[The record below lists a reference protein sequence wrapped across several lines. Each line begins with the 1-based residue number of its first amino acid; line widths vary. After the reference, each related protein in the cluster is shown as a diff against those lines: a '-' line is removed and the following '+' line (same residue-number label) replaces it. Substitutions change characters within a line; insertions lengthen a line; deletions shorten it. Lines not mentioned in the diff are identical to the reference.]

1 MTAGPLLFALR
12 WRRSL
17 RPFGGHEVGTSPT
30 NRRFRLTIRIGGTT
44 NSLPEGRTPNLLGI
58 LDSAVIV
65 ISLALVV
72 GAVLRA
78 AGKKQTDAEYFLA
91 GRDLRWPFVGMS
103 LVASNIS
110 AEHVVGLAGDG
121 YRVGMVTG
129 GFEWMAAWCLIILA
143 SLFAPLYLRSG
154 IYTIPEFLER
164 RFGWGLRAFLSGNL
178 LVMNVLTKNAID
190 LWAGSLLLAL
200 LFGWNQVAVMI
211 GLSIFTALYTMK
223 GGLRAVVY
231 ADMVQGTWLI
241 VSSIVLT
248 IAGLTAIG
256 GWTGLTGR
264 VDSSLLHMVKPL
276 DSELPI
282 TGFLIGNLFGG
293 MFYWCMDQTNVQRV
307 LGARSVDQGQK
318 GAIFAGFLKLLI
330 PFILVL
336 PGVIAHALYPDLP
349 KADMAYPRL
358 VSDLLPVGLR
368 GLVLAGLVAILMSSM
383 SACYNASATLVVRDF
398 FMHWKPG
405 LSDQD
410 QVVIGRRVTV
420 LMASLG
426 VFAAPLVGLSVTIWH
441 YLQMVSAYLSVPLG
455 AVIFVGLLWKR
466 GNTAGAIAGGAAGFG
481 FGLLLFL
488 DETLGWGLV
497 AHPYL
502 TSFLHRSILVWL
514 LAAIT
519 MVVVSLLTAPP
530 PAYKVRGNVFASAP
544 KQSLGSMDYRI
555 WAGVLFTCTLVLW
568 WAFR

>member
-1 MTAGPLLFALR
+1 M
-12 WRRSL
+12 
-17 RPFGGHEVGTSPT
+17 
-30 NRRFRLTIRIGGTT
+30 
-44 NSLPEGRTPNLLGI
+44 LGL
-58 LDSAVIV
+58 LDSVIIV
-65 ISLALVV
+65 VSLILVV

-91 GRDLRWPFVGMS
+91 GRGLRWPFIGMS
-103 LVASNIS
+103 LLASNIS

-143 SLFAPLYLRSG
+143 SLFAPLYLRSK

-164 RFGWGLRAFLSGNL
+164 RFGWGLRAFLSCNL
-178 LVMNVLTKNAID
+178 LVMNVFTKNAID
-190 LWAGSLLLAL
+190 LWAGSLLFVL
-200 LFGWNQVAVMI
+200 LFGWNQTAVMI

-241 VSSIVLT
+241 ISSMVLT
-248 IAGLTAIG
+248 IVGIASVGGWSGLTA
-256 GWTGLTGR
+256 R
-264 VDSSLLHMVKPL
+264 VDPGLLHMVKPL
-276 DSELPI
+276 NSELPI

-336 PGVIAHALYPDLP
+336 PGVIAHALYPSLP
-349 KADMAYPRL
+349 KPDMAYPRL

-368 GLVLAGLVAILMSSM
+368 GVVLAGLIAILMSSM

-398 FMHWKPG
+398 FLRWKPG

-410 QVVIGRRVTV
+410 QVVIGRRITL
-420 LMASLG
+420 LMAAIG
-426 VFAAPLVGLSVTIWH
+426 VLAAPLVGLSVTIWH
-441 YLQMVSAYLSVPLG
+441 YLQMISAYLGVPLC

-466 GNTAGAIAGGAAGFG
+466 GNTAGAIAGGAAGFALG
-481 FGLLLFL
+481 MFLFL
-488 DETLGWGLV
+488 DETLGWGLA

-502 TSFLHRSILVWL
+502 VSFLHRSILVWFFS
-514 LAAIT
+514 AII
-519 MVVVSLLTAPP
+519 MVVVSLSTTAPP
-530 PAYKVRGNVFASAP
+530 EYKVADNVFASVA
-544 KQSLGSMDYRI
+544 QEQTTGGADYRI
-555 WAGVLFTCTLVLW
+555 WAGVLFACTLILW
-568 WAFR
+568 WIFR

>member
-1 MTAGPLLFALR
+1 M
-12 WRRSL
+12 RSST
-17 RPFGGHEVGTSPT
+17 RPQGSASSEADV
-30 NRRFRLTIRIGGTT
+30 
-44 NSLPEGRTPNLLGI
+44 LGV
-58 LDSAVIV
+58 LDSAVIL
-65 ISLALVV
+65 ISLVLVI

-78 AGKKQTDAEYFLA
+78 AGRKQTDAEYFLA
-91 GRDLRWPFVGMS
+91 GRALRWPFIGMS
-103 LVASNIS
+103 LLASNIS
-110 AEHVVGLAGDG
+110 AEHVIGLAGDG

-143 SLFAPLYLRSG
+143 SLFAPLYLRSR

-190 LWAGSLLLAL
+190 LWAGSLLLVL
-200 LFGWNQVAVMI
+200 LFGWNQMAVMI
-211 GLSIFTALYTMK
+211 CLSIFTALYTMK

-231 ADMVQGTWLI
+231 ADMVQGSWLV

-248 IAGLTAIG
+248 IAGLAAVG
-256 GWTGLTGR
+256 GWGGLTAR
-264 VDSSLLHMVKPL
+264 VDPGLIHMMKPL
-276 DSELPI
+276 NSELPI
-282 TGFLIGNLFGG
+282 TGFFIGNLFGG

-336 PGVIAHALYPDLP
+336 PGVIAHALYPNLP

-368 GLVLAGLVAILMSSM
+368 GLVLAGLIAILMSSM

-398 FMHWKPG
+398 FLRWKPG
-405 LSDQD
+405 LSDKD
-410 QVVIGRRVTV
+410 QVAIGRKITV
-420 LMASLG
+420 LMAVLG
-426 VFAAPLVGLSVTIWH
+426 VLAAPLVGLSVTIWH
-441 YLQMVSAYLSVPLG
+441 YLQMLSAYLGVPLC

-466 GNTAGAIAGGAAGFG
+466 GNNRGAIAGGAAGFAL
-481 FGLLLFL
+481 GLFLFL

-497 AHPYL
+497 SHPYL
-502 TSFLHRSILVWL
+502 VSFLHRSILVWL
-514 LAAIT
+514 FAAIT

-530 PAYKVRGNVFASAP
+530 PEYKIENNVFASAAGAT
-544 KQSLGSMDYRI
+544 LGKLDYRI
-555 WAGVLFTCTLVLW
+555 WAAGLFICTLVLW
-568 WAFR
+568 WVFR